1 MNKMNNFINS
11 INNLVFFIKSKFK
24 KIIENFCYFFAF
36 IFLVTIFTVA
46 CKENAISQ
54 SKNLKVKSHLDFDQK
69 ISGKAFVLDGDSIR
83 VAKKEIRLFGVD
95 APEYSQT
102 CLNNKNEEY
111 PCGKNSRDFLIGLIG
126 GKKVECLYAQKD
138 KYQRYLSKCFINN
151 ISVNEQL
158 VKNGMAIIYNFT
170 ESDEEMDKLENH
182 AKTNKIGIWQGAFE
196 MPKDYRKKNPNLHK
210 KNSFSQ

>member
-1 MNKMNNFINS
+1 MKTKFIDK
-11 INNLVFFIKSKFK
+11 NNLVNFLKLFFYKIAKNIPCLFAITFFI
-24 KIIENFCYFFAF
+24 A
-36 IFLVTIFTVA
+36 IFTVA

-54 SKNLKVKSHLDFDQK
+54 SRNLKVKSHLDFDQK
-69 ISGKAFVLDGDSIR
+69 ISGKAFVLDGDSIK

-102 CLNNKNEEY
+102 CFNNKNENY
-111 PCGKNSRDFLIGLIG
+111 PCGKLSRDFLIGLIG

-170 ESDEEMDKLENH
+170 ESDEEMDRLENH
-182 AKTNKIGIWQGAFE
+182 AKTNKIGIWQGSFE